1 VGEDLG
7 GGAEHQVRAR
17 GGTMGNGMGCKGA
30 GLNGGR
36 AVPIVRGLPPASSHG
51 RLGRQHG
58 RLQQDPGAAHPRTRR
73 PLQKR
78 IIGLLDKAAAQRVG
92 VPALARTPCRASA
105 ATPEPVAAKP
115 GFPSAAGDWMGE
127 PERPDL
133 ALVPPALGR
142 SDERWTLGAGL
153 MEYEANY
160 QRINDNLCDFSHL
173 SFLHVDS
180 FGGGRADNL
189 KDFAGSRPTVEPLA
203 RGIRV
208 TRWTTG
214 REAPPYLGGMAGRP
228 VDAFMSDDY
237 LAPGVLLTG
246 NALYM
251 PSPGGRAAARTGP
264 I

>member
-1 VGEDLG
+1 
-7 GGAEHQVRAR
+7 
-17 GGTMGNGMGCKGA
+17 
-30 GLNGGR
+30 
-36 AVPIVRGLPPASSHG
+36 
-51 RLGRQHG
+51 
-58 RLQQDPGAAHPRTRR
+58 
-73 PLQKR
+73 
-78 IIGLLDKAAAQRVG
+78 
-92 VPALARTPCRASA
+92 
-105 ATPEPVAAKP
+105 
-115 GFPSAAGDWMGE
+115 MGE

-237 LAPGVLLTG
+237 LAPGCAADGQRAVYAFAWGPSSRENRPHLTDG
-246 NALYM
+246 MVQVATRLD
-251 PSPGGRAAARTGP
+251 SPLRGQAAEQSPTVRL
-264 I
+264 